1 MKEEGVKLNY
11 HKKGNLILTATKE
24 MHGKVQLLS
33 KL

>member
-24 MHGKVQLLS
+24 SME
-33 KL
+33 